1 MHNKKLCITLF
12 ASNNALYKGQ
22 ISANLLVVSDHSDTY
37 HLERKSMKGEKDL
50 DDLLNFSDTYIDPL
64 IKKKGKK
71 SCKSTMRI
79 KLEEKGKE
87 ERKKGEKEKKENFV
101 ESPFKNFK
109 TINPLEA
116 FYSVLKCYDR
126 ENFEQNVYFQCL
138 SFILQSKEE
147 QVIPA
152 GQQKDIT
159 TNYYFGEL
167 MLKKANLKKLKKEQH
182 LEKLSNMLRYYVTN
196 DIVSD
201 KHVRTIFKA
210 GTISELL
217 GKPMKVTIINNSVQ
231 DYLVSQ
237 GTIVAKMFIYVEEN
251 K

>member
-1 MHNKKLCITLF
+1 
-12 ASNNALYKGQ
+12 
-22 ISANLLVVSDHSDTY
+22 
-37 HLERKSMKGEKDL
+37 
-50 DDLLNFSDTYIDPL
+50 
-64 IKKKGKK
+64 
-71 SCKSTMRI
+71 
-79 KLEEKGKE
+79 
-87 ERKKGEKEKKENFV
+87 
-101 ESPFKNFK
+101 
-109 TINPLEA
+109 
-116 FYSVLKCYDR
+116 
-126 ENFEQNVYFQCL
+126 
-138 SFILQSKEE
+138 
-147 QVIPA
+147 
-152 GQQKDIT
+152 
-159 TNYYFGEL
+159 
-167 MLKKANLKKLKKEQH
+167 MLKKANLKNLKKEQH